1 MLCFLIEN
9 KNNINMKV
17 KVARASSLPIERTV
31 DMHWAGQ
38 FCDELLKLNRQIPI
52 EEYAKDVS
60 WEKEADVEYSYV
72 VSVNSKNRTVEVMIY
87 DYYVE

>member
-1 MLCFLIEN
+1 
-9 KNNINMKV
+9 MKV
-17 KVARASSLPIERTV
+17 KVARASSLHNEHTV

-52 EEYAKDVS
+52 EKDAKDVS
-60 WEKEADVEYSYV
+60 WEKEADVDYSYV